1 MQTLLSHREPQAVAA
16 HQLEACPVHA
26 TGVICAE
33 LVGSLLRDL
42 QEKVVVQDLGF
53 RASDVITLSPKLY
66 GFRVGHQG
74 WLATLTLHT
83 SRSSRAGS
91 RVVFFFV
98 G

>member
-53 RASDVITLSPKLY
+53 RASDVITQARNSM
-66 GFRVGHQG
+66 
-74 WLATLTLHT
+74 
-83 SRSSRAGS
+83 GS
-91 RVVFFFV
+91 GLGIR
-98 G
+98 GGLRR